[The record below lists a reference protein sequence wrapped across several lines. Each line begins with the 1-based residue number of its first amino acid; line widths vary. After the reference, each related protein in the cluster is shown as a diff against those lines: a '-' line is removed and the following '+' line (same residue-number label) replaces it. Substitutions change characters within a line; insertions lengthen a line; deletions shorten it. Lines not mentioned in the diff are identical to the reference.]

1 MGKRH
6 RQKKSVNQG
15 NEEGDDSAVNSGR
28 RGARKREQ
36 VVEDQTE
43 GG

>member
-6 RQKKSVNQG
+6 RQIKSINQG
-15 NEEGDDSAVNSGR
+15 NEEGDDSAVDSGR
-28 RGARKREQ
+28 RGAKSEQ